1 MSTVQSK
8 LTSQGQVSV
17 PMAVRRAL
25 GLTPGSSIEWR
36 EVDGM
41 VIVQRSAKRTTAD
54 ARAALFGDQKTNGEI
69 PSNTL
74 AELKS
79 GIANHIK
86 ARHARP

>member
-41 VIVQRSAKRTTAD
+41 VIVQRSAKRSTAD
-54 ARAALFGDQKTNGEI
+54 ARAALFGEPSANTKT
-69 PSNTL
+69 PVKTL
-74 AELKS
+74 DELKS